1 MTYRKLLVPEVVQTS
16 AMDCGPAA
24 LKCVLEGHGI
34 QASYGRLREACQTDV
49 DGTSIDT
56 LEDLAV
62 KVGLEAEQV
71 MIPVDHMLL
80 PEAEAFPA
88 ILIVRLPS
96 GAPHF
101 VVLWRRIGFL
111 VQLMDPASGRRW
123 TTCRRLLEDVYTHA
137 NEIPI
142 SKWTHFIESP
152 SFLKVLGR
160 RCERLGLEDK
170 GARLIAEAI
179 EMDED
184 GMGLAV
190 LDAAVR
196 MMESF
201 ATSGGIRRGP
211 QMARLLEHIVE
222 QAVEAMAEGE
232 EAAVI
237 PEMFWTVR
245 AAPPSED
252 GDERLMLRGAVL
264 ITIRGVRERI
274 QQAEE
279 SAWRSPELEAALKE
293 PDPRPGRELV
303 RLIRESGIA
312 STSALIAGIG
322 VAAAGVM
329 AVALLFKSMLDVG
342 SKLTLIE
349 QRFGGLFAVMLFV
362 TLLLL
367 IEIPVTLG
375 TQWLGRQIEARLR
388 IAFLQK
394 IPRLGDRYLRSR
406 PTSDMAERC
415 HNNYRLRALPDIA
428 GRFWRHA
435 LEIGLS
441 AMGIIWLYPP
451 SAPLAVTAALASIV
465 VPLLIQAPLVERD
478 LRVRN
483 HVGALSRFYLDA
495 LLGLTAIRTH
505 GAERTVR
512 SEHEGLMVEWARAA
526 TGLLRLV
533 VTTDLGTTIIGLGLA
548 AWLFVTCLPH
558 MQETSGSLLL
568 LFWALNIPAIGQEIA
583 LLVRQFPQL
592 RNSAL
597 RLLEPLGALEEPR
610 NEASESHE
618 EQRKDSKAVGLR
630 FEGVKIVAAGTTI
643 LEDVDL
649 TIAPGEHV
657 AIVGASGAGKSTLVG
672 ALLGWHRAS
681 SGRILVDGR
690 PLDAACLE
698 DLRRETAWVEPSVQ
712 LWNRPIIDNLQ
723 YGASDLDRM
732 GQMMETVE
740 LAPLLE
746 KMPQGLQT
754 SLGEGGA
761 LVSGGEGQ
769 RVRLGRALLHPGPR
783 LVILDEPFRGLD
795 STLRRTL
802 LARSRSTWADAT
814 LLCITHDLEET
825 QSFDRV
831 LVVDHGQ
838 IVEDGAPADLAGQPD
853 SRYRALLDT
862 EQRLRQE
869 IWADPQWRKLRVEH
883 GRVTQ
888 EAQRP

>member
-24 LKCVLEGHGI
+24 LKCLLEGHGI
-34 QASYGRLREACQTDV
+34 QVSYGRLREACQTDV

-56 LEDLAV
+56 LEELAV
-62 KVGLEAEQV
+62 KVGLEAEQA
-71 MIPVDHMLL
+71 MIPVDHLLL
-80 PEAEAFPA
+80 PEAEAFPC

-142 SKWTHFIESP
+142 SKWADFTSSP
-152 SFLKVLGR
+152 SFLKVLGG
-160 RCERLGLEDK
+160 RCARLGLEDR
-170 GARLIAEAI
+170 GARLIAEAR
-179 EMDED
+179 ED
-184 GMGLAV
+184 PDGIGVAV

-211 QMARLLEHIVE
+211 QMVRLLEQRVQE
-222 QAVEAMAEGE
+222 ANEAMAEGE
-232 EAAVI
+232 QEAVI
-237 PEMFWTVR
+237 PEMFWSVR
-245 AAPPSED
+245 PAPPTED
-252 GDERLMLRGAVL
+252 GDERLMLRGAVV
-264 ITIRGVRERI
+264 ITVRDVRERI
-274 QQAEE
+274 PEDVAGA
-279 SAWRSPELEAALKE
+279 SGSPELEAALQE
-293 PDPRPGRELV
+293 PDPRPGRELF
-303 RLIRESGIA
+303 RLIRDSGIA
-312 STSALIAGIG
+312 SASALAAGLG

-329 AVALLFKSMLDVG
+329 AVTLLFKGMLDVG
-342 SKLTLIE
+342 TKLTLFE

-362 TLLLL
+362 TLLLFV
-367 IEIPVTLG
+367 EIPVTLG

-415 HNNYRLRALPDIA
+415 HNSYRLRALPDTL
-428 GRFWRHA
+428 GRFWRHC
-435 LEIGLS
+435 LEIALS

-451 SAPLAVTAALASIV
+451 GAPLAVAAALASV
-465 VPLLIQAPLVERD
+465 AVPLLIQAPLVERD

-505 GAERTVR
+505 AAERAVR
-512 SEHEGLMVEWARAA
+512 REHEGLLVEWSRAA
-526 TGLLRLV
+526 IGLLRLV
-533 VTTDLGTTIIGLGLA
+533 VATDLGTTIIGLGFA
-548 AWLFVTCLPH
+548 VWLFLTCLPH
-558 MQETSGSLLL
+558 MQETSGTLLL

-583 LLVRQFPQL
+583 LLARQFPLL

-610 NEASESHE
+610 SEGSEPHE
-618 EQRKDSKAVGLR
+618 RQGKNDKAVGLR

-657 AIVGASGAGKSTLVG
+657 AIVGSSGAGKSTLVG

-698 DLRRETAWVEPSVQ
+698 ELRRETAWVEPAVQ
-712 LWNRPIIDNLQ
+712 LWNRPVIDNLQ

-746 KMPQGLQT
+746 KMPEGLQT

-783 LVILDEPFRGLD
+783 LVILDEPFRGLH
-795 STLRRTL
+795 SSLRHAL
-802 LARSRSTWADAT
+802 LERSRSTWADAT

-825 QSFDRV
+825 QRFDRV
-831 LVVDHGQ
+831 LVVDHGH
-838 IVEDGAPADLAGQPD
+838 IVEDDAPAVLARQPD
-853 SRYRALLDT
+853 SRYRALLET
-862 EQRLRQE
+862 EQRIKRE
-869 IWADPQWRKLRVEH
+869 IWADPRWRRLRMEQ
-883 GRVTQ
+883 GRLTQ
-888 EAQRP
+888 EAHRP